1 MNKMTVMMAVALMAA
16 GVTARTHEVSA
27 WKGETLAFEFETAVE
42 KTEIGFQPKLEG
54 LPAGFVGQI
63 GLARPVKFE
72 RQPHSGEFIT
82 ARDRVEWN
90 AKETALAAGCPRLVV
105 VEVKVPASAKPGTV
119 TFKASGDEV
128 KLTVVDRVLPPAK
141 EWKYFLDLWQH
152 PWAVSRYHDV
162 KPFSKKHYAKM
173 RPVYELLASAG
184 QKTITTTILPEAW
197 DHQCYDAY
205 GTMIGR
211 VKREDGTWQFDYS
224 VFDEYV
230 EFCRGCGLGPA
241 ICCYTLCPWGY
252 VVRWQNAKGETES
265 CVAKPGTKEF
275 EDYWG
280 VFLQAFATHLKQKGW
295 FEQTY
300 ISMDERSIEDV
311 KLIGEFVQKHAPGLR
326 ISMAGNQLPSQ
337 YGVTIDDFCMI
348 LSDKINADYL
358 KEAAERRAKG
368 MVTTYYVCCWP
379 LYPNTF
385 MSSGPGEAFWLGAYP
400 AMIGLD
406 GFLRWAWNSWPKD
419 PKEDATYWAWTA
431 GDTFLCYPDGEPS
444 WRFMELRN
452 GIAAAEKVRLLK
464 EQGLFKEELAKV
476 AALYK
481 QDEATANKSN
491 FVKIRQATL
500 DAVNK

>member
-1 MNKMTVMMAVALMAA
+1 MKLKTLVVAAVAVA
-16 GVTARTHEVSA
+16 GAFALQARTFEVTAWR
-27 WKGETLAFEFETAVE
+27 GETVAARVPDFAELGKAPDGIKVRFGVLESVKYAPSVESLQRFEVY
-42 KTEIGFQPKLEG
+42 
-54 LPAGFVGQI
+54 
-63 GLARPVKFE
+63 
-72 RQPHSGEFIT
+72 
-82 ARDRVEWN
+82 DRVKWN
-90 AKETALAAGCPRLVV
+90 SDDDGPRV
-105 VEVKVPASAKPGTV
+105 VEVSVPADAKPGV
-119 TFKASGDEV
+119 YSCGMMNIR
-128 KLTVVDRVLPPAK
+128 VVDRVLPPAK

-491 FVKIRQATL
+491 FAKIRQATL
-500 DAVNK
+500 DVVNK

>member
-1 MNKMTVMMAVALMAA
+1 MKLKTLVVAAVAVA
-16 GVTARTHEVSA
+16 GAFALQARTFEVTAWR
-27 WKGETLAFEFETAVE
+27 GETVAARVPDFAELGKAPDGIKVRFGVLESVKYAPSVESLQRFEVY
-42 KTEIGFQPKLEG
+42 
-54 LPAGFVGQI
+54 
-63 GLARPVKFE
+63 
-72 RQPHSGEFIT
+72 
-82 ARDRVEWN
+82 DRVKWN
-90 AKETALAAGCPRLVV
+90 SDDDGPRV
-105 VEVKVPASAKPGTV
+105 VEVSVPADAKPGV
-119 TFKASGDEV
+119 YSCGMMNIR
-128 KLTVVDRVLPPAK
+128 VVDRVLPPAK

-419 PKEDATYWAWTA
+419 PRKDATYWAWTA

-500 DAVNK
+500 DVVNK

>member
-1 MNKMTVMMAVALMAA
+1 MKLKTLVVAAVAVA
-16 GVTARTHEVSA
+16 GAFALQARTFEVTAWR
-27 WKGETLAFEFETAVE
+27 GETVAARVPDFAELGKAPDGIKVRFGVLESVKYAPTVE
-42 KTEIGFQPKLEG
+42 SLQRLE
-54 LPAGFVGQI
+54 VY
-63 GLARPVKFE
+63 
-72 RQPHSGEFIT
+72 
-82 ARDRVEWN
+82 DRVKWN
-90 AKETALAAGCPRLVV
+90 SDDDGPRV
-105 VEVKVPASAKPGTV
+105 VEVSVPADAKPGV
-119 TFKASGDEV
+119 YSCGMMNIR
-128 KLTVVDRVLPPAK
+128 VVDRVLPPAK

-162 KPFSKKHYAKM
+162 KPLSKKHYAKM

-419 PKEDATYWAWTA
+419 PKKDATYWAWTA

-500 DAVNK
+500 DVVNK

>member
-1 MNKMTVMMAVALMAA
+1 MKLKTLVVAAVAVA
-16 GVTARTHEVSA
+16 GAFALQARTFEVTAWR
-27 WKGETLAFEFETAVE
+27 GETVAARVPDFAELGKAPDGIKVRFGVLKSVKYAPSVESLQRFEVY
-42 KTEIGFQPKLEG
+42 
-54 LPAGFVGQI
+54 
-63 GLARPVKFE
+63 
-72 RQPHSGEFIT
+72 
-82 ARDRVEWN
+82 DRVKWN
-90 AKETALAAGCPRLVV
+90 SDDDGPRV
-105 VEVKVPASAKPGTV
+105 VEVSVPADAKPGV
-119 TFKASGDEV
+119 YSCGMMNIR
-128 KLTVVDRVLPPAK
+128 VVDRVLPPAK

-491 FVKIRQATL
+491 FAKIRQATL

>member
-1 MNKMTVMMAVALMAA
+1 MKLKTLVVAAVAVA
-16 GVTARTHEVSA
+16 GAFALQARTFEVTAWR
-27 WKGETLAFEFETAVE
+27 GETVAARVPDFAELGKAPDGIKVRFGVLKSVKYAPTVE
-42 KTEIGFQPKLEG
+42 SLQRLE
-54 LPAGFVGQI
+54 VY
-63 GLARPVKFE
+63 
-72 RQPHSGEFIT
+72 
-82 ARDRVEWN
+82 DRVKWN
-90 AKETALAAGCPRLVV
+90 SDDDGPRV
-105 VEVKVPASAKPGTV
+105 VEVSVPADAKPGV
-119 TFKASGDEV
+119 YSCGMMNIR
-128 KLTVVDRVLPPAK
+128 VVDRVLPPAK
-141 EWKYFLDLWQH
+141 EWKYFLVLWQH

-419 PKEDATYWAWTA
+419 PKKDATYWAWTA

-500 DAVNK
+500 DVVNK

>member
-1 MNKMTVMMAVALMAA
+1 MKLKTLVVAAVAVA
-16 GVTARTHEVSA
+16 GAFALQARTFEVTAWR
-27 WKGETLAFEFETAVE
+27 GETVAARVPDFAELGKAPDGIKVRFGVLESVKYAPTVE
-42 KTEIGFQPKLEG
+42 SLQRLE
-54 LPAGFVGQI
+54 VY
-63 GLARPVKFE
+63 
-72 RQPHSGEFIT
+72 
-82 ARDRVEWN
+82 DRVKWN
-90 AKETALAAGCPRLVV
+90 SDDDGPRV
-105 VEVKVPASAKPGTV
+105 VEVSVPADAKPGV
-119 TFKASGDEV
+119 YSCGMMNIR
-128 KLTVVDRVLPPAK
+128 VVDRVLPPAK

-419 PKEDATYWAWTA
+419 PKKDATYWAWTA

-491 FVKIRQATL
+491 FAKIRQATL
-500 DAVNK
+500 DVVNK

>member
-1 MNKMTVMMAVALMAA
+1 MKLKTLVVAAVAVA
-16 GVTARTHEVSA
+16 GAFALQARTFELTA
-27 WKGETLAFEFETAVE
+27 WRGETVAARVPDFAELGKAPDGIKVRFGVLKSVKYAPTVE
-42 KTEIGFQPKLEG
+42 SLQRLE
-54 LPAGFVGQI
+54 VY
-63 GLARPVKFE
+63 
-72 RQPHSGEFIT
+72 
-82 ARDRVEWN
+82 DRVEWN
-90 AKETALAAGCPRLVV
+90 SDDDGPRV
-105 VEVKVPASAKPGTV
+105 VEVSVPADAKPGV
-119 TFKASGDEV
+119 YSCGMMNIR
-128 KLTVVDRVLPPAK
+128 VVDRVLPPAK

-368 MVTTYYVCCWP
+368 MVTTYYVCCGP

-500 DAVNK
+500 DVVNK

>member
-1 MNKMTVMMAVALMAA
+1 MKLKTLVVAAVAVA
-16 GVTARTHEVSA
+16 GAFALQARTFELTA
-27 WKGETLAFEFETAVE
+27 WRGETVAARVPDFAELGKAPDGIKVRFGVLKSVKYAPTVE
-42 KTEIGFQPKLEG
+42 SLQRLE
-54 LPAGFVGQI
+54 VY
-63 GLARPVKFE
+63 
-72 RQPHSGEFIT
+72 
-82 ARDRVEWN
+82 DRVKWN
-90 AKETALAAGCPRLVV
+90 SDDDGPRV
-105 VEVKVPASAKPGTV
+105 VEVSVPADAKPGV
-119 TFKASGDEV
+119 YSCGMMNIR
-128 KLTVVDRVLPPAK
+128 VVDRVLPPAK

-152 PWAVSRYHDV
+152 PWAVSRYHEV

-491 FVKIRQATL
+491 FAKIRQATL
-500 DAVNK
+500 DVVNK

>member
-1 MNKMTVMMAVALMAA
+1 MKLKTLVVAAVAVA
-16 GVTARTHEVSA
+16 GAFALQARTFEVTAWR
-27 WKGETLAFEFETAVE
+27 GETVAARVPDFAELGKAPDGIKVRFGVLESVKYAPSVESLQRFEVY
-42 KTEIGFQPKLEG
+42 
-54 LPAGFVGQI
+54 
-63 GLARPVKFE
+63 
-72 RQPHSGEFIT
+72 
-82 ARDRVEWN
+82 DRVKWN
-90 AKETALAAGCPRLVV
+90 SDDDGPRV
-105 VEVKVPASAKPGTV
+105 VEVSVPADAKPGV
-119 TFKASGDEV
+119 YSCGMMNIR
-128 KLTVVDRVLPPAK
+128 VVDRVLPPAK

-358 KEAAERRAKG
+358 KETAERRAKG

-419 PKEDATYWAWTA
+419 PKKDATYWAWTA

-500 DAVNK
+500 DVVNK

>member
-1 MNKMTVMMAVALMAA
+1 MKLKTLVVAAVAVA
-16 GVTARTHEVSA
+16 GAFALQARTFEVTAWR
-27 WKGETLAFEFETAVE
+27 GETVAARVPDFAELGKAPDGIKVRFGVLESVKYAPTVE
-42 KTEIGFQPKLEG
+42 SLQRLE
-54 LPAGFVGQI
+54 VY
-63 GLARPVKFE
+63 
-72 RQPHSGEFIT
+72 
-82 ARDRVEWN
+82 DRVKWN
-90 AKETALAAGCPRLVV
+90 SDDDGPRV
-105 VEVKVPASAKPGTV
+105 VEVSVPADAKPGV
-119 TFKASGDEV
+119 YSCGMMNIR
-128 KLTVVDRVLPPAK
+128 VVDRVLPPAK
-141 EWKYFLDLWQH
+141 EWKYSLDLWQH

-358 KEAAERRAKG
+358 KETAERRAKG

-500 DAVNK
+500 DVVNK

>member
-1 MNKMTVMMAVALMAA
+1 MKLKTLVVAAVAVA
-16 GVTARTHEVSA
+16 GAFALQARTFEVTAWR
-27 WKGETLAFEFETAVE
+27 GETVAARVPDFAELGKAPDGIKVRFGVLKSVKYAPTVE
-42 KTEIGFQPKLEG
+42 SLQRLE
-54 LPAGFVGQI
+54 VY
-63 GLARPVKFE
+63 
-72 RQPHSGEFIT
+72 
-82 ARDRVEWN
+82 DRVKWN
-90 AKETALAAGCPRLVV
+90 SDDDGPRV
-105 VEVKVPASAKPGTV
+105 VEVSVPADAKPGV
-119 TFKASGDEV
+119 YSCGMMNIR
-128 KLTVVDRVLPPAK
+128 VVDRVLPPAK

-358 KEAAERRAKG
+358 KEAAERQAKG
-368 MVTTYYVCCWP
+368 MVTTYYVCCGP

-500 DAVNK
+500 DVVNK

>member
-1 MNKMTVMMAVALMAA
+1 MKLKTLVVAAVAVA
-16 GVTARTHEVSA
+16 GAFALQARTFEVTAWR
-27 WKGETLAFEFETAVE
+27 GETVAARVPDFAELGKAPDGIKVRFGVLKSVRYAPTVE
-42 KTEIGFQPKLEG
+42 SLQRLE
-54 LPAGFVGQI
+54 VY
-63 GLARPVKFE
+63 
-72 RQPHSGEFIT
+72 
-82 ARDRVEWN
+82 DRVEWN
-90 AKETALAAGCPRLVV
+90 SDDDGPRV
-105 VEVKVPASAKPGTV
+105 VEVSVPADAKPGV
-119 TFKASGDEV
+119 YSCGMMNIR
-128 KLTVVDRVLPPAK
+128 VVDRVLPPAK

-491 FVKIRQATL
+491 FAKIRQATL
-500 DAVNK
+500 DVVNK

>member
-1 MNKMTVMMAVALMAA
+1 MKLKTLVVAAVAVA
-16 GVTARTHEVSA
+16 GAFALQARTFELTA
-27 WKGETLAFEFETAVE
+27 WRGETVAARVPDFAELGKAPDGIKVRFGVLKSVKYAPTVE
-42 KTEIGFQPKLEG
+42 SLQRLE
-54 LPAGFVGQI
+54 VY
-63 GLARPVKFE
+63 
-72 RQPHSGEFIT
+72 
-82 ARDRVEWN
+82 DRVKWN
-90 AKETALAAGCPRLVV
+90 SNDDGPRV
-105 VEVKVPASAKPGTV
+105 VEVSVPADAKPGV
-119 TFKASGDEV
+119 YSCGMMNIR
-128 KLTVVDRVLPPAK
+128 VVDRVLPPAK

-152 PWAVSRYHDV
+152 PWAVSRYHEV

-419 PKEDATYWAWTA
+419 PKKDATYWAWTA

-500 DAVNK
+500 DVVNK